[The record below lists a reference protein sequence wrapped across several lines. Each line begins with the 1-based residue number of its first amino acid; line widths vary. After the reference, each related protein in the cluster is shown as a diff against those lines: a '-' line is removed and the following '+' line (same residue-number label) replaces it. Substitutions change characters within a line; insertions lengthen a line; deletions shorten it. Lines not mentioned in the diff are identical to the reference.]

1 MTVIGLAADVRFD
14 DIRRPPPRTVYVP
27 FRQHAQHVATFAL
40 RTAGN
45 PADMTAVVQKT
56 VARLAPDVPPY
67 NIRTQEQQIDEA
79 VRRERLFASLV
90 SGFAIVGSLLA
101 CLGIYGTIAYSVA
114 RRTSEIGLRVALG
127 ARSTSVIWLILR
139 ESIAPVL
146 VGLVAGLAAA
156 LALTRL
162 IESMLFGL
170 TSQDIATYTIAATI
184 LLASAVVA
192 AWIPSRRAA
201 RVDPMSVLRC
211 E

>member
-1 MTVIGLAADVRFD
+1 M
-14 DIRRPPPRTVYVP
+14 
-27 FRQHAQHVATFAL
+27 
-40 RTAGN
+40 
-45 PADMTAVVQKT
+45 
-56 VARLAPDVPPY
+56 
-67 NIRTQEQQIDEA
+67 
-79 VRRERLFASLV
+79 
-90 SGFAIVGSLLA
+90 
-101 CLGIYGTIAYSVA
+101 A